1 MSITDDTIITCDPA
15 TSGEHEGAVTSW
27 IYVYPAI
34 VCNDVIKATVQ
45 CIHCAR
51 SHNVFF
57 DRVVPKYHW
66 HWVKKAVRDYQKA
79 LKLC

>member
-1 MSITDDTIITCDPA
+1 MSTTDDIVTCDPA

-27 IYVYPAI
+27 QYVYQHDI
-34 VCNDVIKATVQ
+34 VCNNVINATVR

-51 SHNVFF
+51 SHSVFF
-57 DRVVPKYHW
+57 NRVVPRYHW
-66 HWVKKAVRDYQKA
+66 YWVRKALRDYQKA